1 MSHWVH
7 VAAIVRLDALRIGGE
22 SFTDDIKAYFGKS
35 TDDYPCDWENDE
47 SLEAYG
53 KAVEDSY
60 DHPDEWLP
68 GGSEGTCSMQVW
80 EAPDESSLAAYTVSI
95 FGDLRDVDTG
105 DHILEWF
112 EKKLSDEALDG
123 QRFFVRQAVISVE
136 EEYTNKIKTWAFG
149 MGKAVTSENMAK

>member
-35 TDDYPCDWENDE
+35 TDDYPCDWE
-47 SLEAYG
+47 
-53 KAVEDSY
+53 DSY
-60 DHPDEWLP
+60 DHPEQWLP

-80 EAPDESSLAAYTVSI
+80 ENPDQHCLATYTVSI
-95 FGDLRDVDTG
+95 FGDLRDVDMG

-112 EKKLSDEALDG
+112 EKKLSLEVICS
-123 QRFFVRQAVISVE
+123 QPFSVRQAVISVE
-136 EEYTNKIKTWAFG
+136 EEYTGKIHTWTWG
-149 MGKAVTSENMAK
+149 GEKEGE